1 MVRNAQRS
9 SFSWKYAAFH
19 HHRDLSTSELVCRPP
34 GGPDW
39 LSVCLRERRRSGH
52 VTNRNVLV
60 VIWLLAL
67 SFWQPSK
74 AQAVPILLTIQS
86 THMSFDHGSY
96 DNAALS
102 GLGSRGFAGNWMGLI
117 PWGGGIGLFGTGA
130 FGSGAG
136 GFTGSGG
143 AGGFAGSGGAGRF
156 AGSGGAGGFAGSG
169 GGFPGRGAGPN
180 VAFAVITLLSLEH
193 PSEWFHHDFTSPRS
207 SSASLNTIASTAPPP
222 RVPEP
227 ASALL
232 FAAGAFLVLRSATR
246 RQRT

>member
-1 MVRNAQRS
+1 M
-9 SFSWKYAAFH
+9 
-19 HHRDLSTSELVCRPP
+19 
-34 GGPDW
+34 
-39 LSVCLRERRRSGH
+39 
-52 VTNRNVLV
+52 TNRNVLV

-74 AQAVPILLTIQS
+74 AQALPILLTIQS

-96 DNAALS
+96 DNAGLS

-136 GFTGSGG
+136 GFAGFGGAGGFAGSGGAGGFPGSGG
-143 AGGFAGSGGAGRF
+143 AGGFAGSGGAGGF
-156 AGSGGAGGFAGSG
+156 AGSGGAGGF
-169 GGFPGRGAGPN
+169 PGIGAGPN
-180 VAFAVITLLSLEH
+180 VVAFAVITLWSPEH
-193 PSEWFHHDFTSPRS
+193 PSDWFHHDFTSPRS

>member
-1 MVRNAQRS
+1 M
-9 SFSWKYAAFH
+9 
-19 HHRDLSTSELVCRPP
+19 
-34 GGPDW
+34 
-39 LSVCLRERRRSGH
+39 
-52 VTNRNVLV
+52 TNRNVLI

-74 AQAVPILLTIQS
+74 AQALPILLTIQS

-96 DNAALS
+96 DNAGLS

-117 PWGGGIGLFGTGA
+117 PWGGGIGLFGTG
-130 FGSGAG
+130 GSGGG
-136 GFTGSGG
+136 GFPGSGG
-143 AGGFAGSGGAGRF
+143 AGGFAGF
-156 AGSGGAGGFAGSG
+156 GGAGGFAGPGGAGGFARSGGAGGFPGSG
-169 GGFPGRGAGPN
+169 GGFPGIGAGPN
-180 VAFAVITLLSLEH
+180 VAFAVITLWSLEH
-193 PSEWFHHDFTSPRS
+193 PSDWFHHDFTSPRS
-207 SSASLNTIASTAPPP
+207 SSASLNTIASTASTAPPP